1 MLSRNEQPRSLAQV
15 GYLAHSVEYQLIRM
29 ATYVR
34 GPMVTDDNRAE
45 LLAALEYGDLKVTGR
60 LVDAS
65 NATLFGEITVGEVS
79 LNCIYKPVTG
89 ERPLWDF
96 PDGTLAN
103 REYASYLIS
112 EAMNFNCVPPTLL
125 RDGPFGWGMVQLWI
139 DIDEEIDLAELYRQD
154 LPKLRNLA
162 LFDVVVNNTDRKI
175 GHLLPISDGHIFGC
189 DHGVTFHVDD
199 KLRTVLWQ
207 WEQQPLSENELQVI
221 RNLGDSLTGE
231 LGNALAD
238 LITADELHALKLRVL
253 RLASEK
259 VFPSP
264 SPDWPA
270 VPWPPF

>member
-1 MLSRNEQPRSLAQV
+1 
-15 GYLAHSVEYQLIRM
+15 
-29 ATYVR
+29 
-34 GPMVTDDNRAE
+34 MVTEDNRSE
-45 LLAALEYGDLKVTGR
+45 LLNALRYGDLKVTGR

-65 NATLFGEITVGEVS
+65 NATLFGEVQVGEIS
-79 LNCIYKPVTG
+79 LNCIYKPVSG

-103 REYASYLIS
+103 RELAAYLIS
-112 EAMNFNCVPPTLL
+112 EAMSLNCVPPTLL
-125 RDGPFGWGMVQLWI
+125 REGPFGIGMVQLWI
-139 DIDEEIDLAELYRQD
+139 DIDEEIDLVDLYRQD
-154 LPKLRNLA
+154 LLGLRNLA

-175 GHLLPISDGHIFGC
+175 GHLLPTSDGHIYGC

-207 WEQQPLSENELQVI
+207 WEQQSLTESELQIV
-221 RNLGDSLTGE
+221 RNLADQLKADLGKSLQ
-231 LGNALAD
+231 D
-238 LITADELHALKLRVL
+238 LITEDELHALKMRVL
-253 RLASEK
+253 RLSNEQ